1 MNKIKDIIPNEKINK
16 VERIDNLLIVETDD
30 NKYCIKE
37 NNDID
42 IINLYKYLTSK
53 DFNNYL
59 DLEIINNYQ
68 ISKYIKQN
76 KLEDSEKLT
85 VLVYLIS
92 MLHTKTT
99 YYESIN
105 LDEIKKIYEQ
115 LTDHIFEIKKYY
127 EDLVDKN
134 DILLYPP
141 PSMFLLITNLST
153 ILKSLDKSKYYLDK
167 WYEIIKDK
175 KRIRKVT
182 NHNNLKISNL
192 LTGDNYY
199 LINWDKSIKD
209 SPIYDIESLFKNN
222 YEIIDMVDIYNL
234 YISKYQ
240 LFEEEVYFL
249 MSRLL
254 LIDKLKIRNNELQNT
269 VYVNQKINYLE
280 KINEFLKN
288 SMKY

>member
-1 MNKIKDIIPNEKINK
+1 MNKIKDIIKNERINK
-16 VERIDNLLIVETDD
+16 VERIDNLLVVETES

-37 NNDID
+37 KSGKGVQ
-42 IINLYKYLTSK
+42 NLFKYLSSK

-59 DLEIINNYQ
+59 NIEINNNYQ
-68 ISKYIKQN
+68 ISRYINQN
-76 KLEDSEKLT
+76 IIEDSEKLT
-85 VLVYLIS
+85 ILVYLIS

-99 YYESIN
+99 YYENIN
-105 LDEIKKIYEQ
+105 LDEIKKIYEE
-115 LTDHIFEIKKYY
+115 LTDHIFEVKKHY

-141 PSMFLLITNLST
+141 PSMFWLMNNISI
-153 ILKSLDKSKYYLDK
+153 ILKSLDMSKFYLDK

-175 KRIRKVT
+175 QRIRKVT
-182 NHNNLKISNL
+182 IHNNLKLSNL

-199 LINWDKSIKD
+199 LINWDKSIKA

-240 LFEEEVYFL
+240 LFDEEVYLL

-254 LIDKLKIRNNELQNT
+254 LINELELGDNEFQNT
-269 VYVNQKINYLE
+269 IAVNQKIYYLE

-288 SMKY
+288 SMKN

>member
-1 MNKIKDIIPNEKINK
+1 MNKIKDIIKNERIKK
-16 VERIDNLLIVETDD
+16 VERIDNLLVVETES

-37 NNDID
+37 KNGKGVQ
-42 IINLYKYLTSK
+42 NLFKYLSSK

-59 DLEIINNYQ
+59 NIEINNNYQ
-68 ISKYIKQN
+68 ISRYINQN
-76 KLEDSEKLT
+76 IIEDSEKLT
-85 VLVYLIS
+85 ILVYLIS

-99 YYESIN
+99 YYENIN
-105 LDEIKKIYEQ
+105 LDEIKKIYEE
-115 LTDHIFEIKKYY
+115 LTDHIFEVKKHY

-141 PSMFLLITNLST
+141 PSMFWLMNNISI
-153 ILKSLDKSKYYLDK
+153 ILKSLDMSKFYLDK

-175 KRIRKVT
+175 QRIRKVT
-182 NHNNLKISNL
+182 IHNNLKLSNL

-199 LINWDKSIKD
+199 LINWDKSIKA

-240 LFEEEVYFL
+240 LFDEEVYLL

-254 LIDKLKIRNNELQNT
+254 LINELELGDNEFQNT
-269 VYVNQKINYLE
+269 IAVNQKIYYLE

-288 SMKY
+288 SMKN

>member
-1 MNKIKDIIPNEKINK
+1 MNKIKDIIKNERIKK
-16 VERIDNLLIVETDD
+16 VERIDNLLVVETES

-37 NNDID
+37 KNGKGVQ
-42 IINLYKYLTSK
+42 NLFKYLSSK

-59 DLEIINNYQ
+59 NIEINNNYQ
-68 ISKYIKQN
+68 ISRFINQN
-76 KLEDSEKLT
+76 IVEDNEKLT
-85 VLVYLIS
+85 ILVYLIS

-99 YYESIN
+99 YYENIN
-105 LDEIKKIYEQ
+105 LDEIKKIYEE
-115 LTDHIFEIKKYY
+115 LTDHIFEVKKHY

-141 PSMFLLITNLST
+141 PSMFWLMNNISI
-153 ILKSLDKSKYYLDK
+153 ILKSLDMSKFYLDK

-175 KRIRKVT
+175 QRIRKVT
-182 NHNNLKISNL
+182 IHNNLKLSNL

-199 LINWDKSIKD
+199 LINWDKSIKA

-240 LFEEEVYFL
+240 LFDEEVYLL

-254 LIDKLKIRNNELQNT
+254 LINELELGDNEFQNT
-269 VYVNQKINYLE
+269 IAVNQKIYYLE

-288 SMKY
+288 SMKN

>member
-1 MNKIKDIIPNEKINK
+1 MNKIKDIIKDERIKK
-16 VERIDNLLIVETDD
+16 VERIDNLLVVETEN

-37 NNDID
+37 KNGKGVQ
-42 IINLYKYLTSK
+42 NLFKYLSSK

-59 DLEIINNYQ
+59 NIEINNNYQ
-68 ISKYIKQN
+68 ISRYINQN
-76 KLEDSEKLT
+76 IIEDSEKLT
-85 VLVYLIS
+85 ILVYLIS

-99 YYESIN
+99 YYENIN
-105 LDEIKKIYEQ
+105 LDEIKKIYEE
-115 LTDHIFEIKKYY
+115 LTDHIFEVKKHY

-141 PSMFLLITNLST
+141 PSMFWLMNNISI
-153 ILKSLDKSKYYLDK
+153 ILKSLDMSKFYLDK

-175 KRIRKVT
+175 QRIRKVT
-182 NHNNLKISNL
+182 IHNNLKLSNL

-199 LINWDKSIKD
+199 LINWDKSIKA

-240 LFEEEVYFL
+240 LFDEEVYLL

-254 LIDKLKIRNNELQNT
+254 LINELELGDNEFQNT
-269 VYVNQKINYLE
+269 IAVNQKIYYLE

-288 SMKY
+288 SMKN